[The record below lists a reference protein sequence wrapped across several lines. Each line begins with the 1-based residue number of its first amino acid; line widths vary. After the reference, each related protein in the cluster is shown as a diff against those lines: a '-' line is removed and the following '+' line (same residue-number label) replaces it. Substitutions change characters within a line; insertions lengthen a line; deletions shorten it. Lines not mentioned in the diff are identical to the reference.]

1 MGGNFNAVGNASIS
15 GEFNFLADPEAAYVV
30 LNKTPS
36 PIVLVPWEICG
47 FDIKMPMVI
56 YPYFITAFLRWG
68 VCLEGNCQGGQQAEV
83 CLPWVDC
90 MGGECIVVGFSNRTA
105 SLIPSGPRDL
115 FDMSI

>member
-36 PIVLVPWEICG
+36 PIVLVLWELCG

-56 YPYFITAFLRWG
+56 YKSHITILSQLFLK
-68 VCLEGNCQGGQQAEV
+68 
-83 CLPWVDC
+83 
-90 MGGECIVVGFSNRTA
+90 
-105 SLIPSGPRDL
+105 
-115 FDMSI
+115 